1 MNVAPTKAPPDFSF
15 NAEVETESAYYD
27 LGNALEQKPVIK
39 PVPKAVQMGLLSIP
53 NQDKSLN
60 LGGAIADSTDDD
72 DLDGKGL
79 VELSADTHKLRDTG
93 LAAMLGDTCCCH

>member
-1 MNVAPTKAPPDFSF
+1 
-15 NAEVETESAYYD
+15 
-27 LGNALEQKPVIK
+27 
-39 PVPKAVQMGLLSIP
+39 MGLLSIP

-79 VELSADTHKLRDTG
+79 VELNADTPKLPDTG
-93 LAAMLGDTCCCH
+93 LAAMLDGTFCYHK